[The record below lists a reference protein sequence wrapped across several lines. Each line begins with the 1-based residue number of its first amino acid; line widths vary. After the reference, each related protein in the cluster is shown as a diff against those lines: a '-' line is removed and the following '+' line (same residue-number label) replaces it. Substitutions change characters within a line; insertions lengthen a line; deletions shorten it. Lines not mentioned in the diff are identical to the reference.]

1 MFPKYDKNDLIPF
14 KPIQK
19 LNSFAES
26 SGALILSHGDH
37 NLEFGKLI
45 VSEFDGSFVISR
57 FCQKA
62 IEKPYKVNK
71 HLINRVIIFDYF

>member
-1 MFPKYDKNDLIPF
+1 MPLAISKNHRILFPKYDKNDLIPF

-37 NLEFGKLI
+37 SLEFGKLTE
-45 VSEFDGSFVISR
+45 SEVDGSFLISR

-62 IEKPYKVNK
+62 TEEPYKVNT
-71 HLINRVIIFDYF
+71 